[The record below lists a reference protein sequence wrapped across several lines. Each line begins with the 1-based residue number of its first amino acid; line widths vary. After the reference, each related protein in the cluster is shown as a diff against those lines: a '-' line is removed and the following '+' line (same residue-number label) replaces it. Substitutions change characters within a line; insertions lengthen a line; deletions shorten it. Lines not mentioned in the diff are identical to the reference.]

1 MEQSLVTLLLVI
13 ATVFISYKG
22 FSHAGFLRRYCFD
35 VNQILVRKEYIRLLS
50 SGFLH
55 SGWWHLIFNMIALLA
70 FGSLL
75 EPFTGSGT
83 FLLIYFGSLTGS
95 ELLVLFI
102 HRSRQ
107 EYTSVGASGA
117 INGIVF
123 AAIALFPDMGIGLFL
138 LPVSVPAW
146 AFGLAYIVFTIYGLK
161 ASWGNTGH
169 AAHLGGALVGMVA
182 AIAFY
187 PQMAAANYLPILL
200 MTVPTVA
207 AMLAFLY
214 KPQSLLTG
222 SAAKQRRFAS
232 IDHEYNY
239 RKTQEQAGLDHILE
253 KIHRNGMKSLTRKEK
268 EILEAYSK
276 VNR

>member
-1 MEQSLVTLLLVI
+1 MEQSLVTLFLVI

-35 VNQILVRKEYIRLLS
+35 VNKILVRKEYIRLLS

-55 SGWWHLIFNMIALLA
+55 NGWWHLIFNMIALFA

-83 FLLIYFGSLTGS
+83 FLLIYFGSLIGS
-95 ELLVLFI
+95 ELLVLFV
-102 HRSRQ
+102 HKAHQ
-107 EYTSVGASGA
+107 DYTSLGASGA

-123 AAIALFPDMGIGLFL
+123 AAIALFPDMGIGFFL
-138 LPVSVPAW
+138 LPVSIPAW

-169 AAHLGGALVGMVA
+169 AAHLGGALIGMVA
-182 AIAFY
+182 AIVFY
-187 PQMAAANYLPILL
+187 PQMAAANYLPVLL
-200 MTVPTVA
+200 IAVPAVA
-207 AMLAFLY
+207 AMLVFLHR
-214 KPQSLLTG
+214 PQWLLIG

-239 RKTQEQAGLDHILE
+239 RKTQEQASLDSILE
-253 KIHRNGMKSLTRKEK
+253 KIHRSGMKSLTRKEK
-268 EILEAYSK
+268 EILETYSK